1 MRSYYLRKLLEGYRT
16 STVQHQLTGRSA
28 VAVPISPESSLHE
41 VDKANAFCEATWKIA
56 TDIPDLHKAL
66 ADTSLPSQERKARII
81 QMILQC
87 SADEFERLLA
97 NGSASHVAGDE
108 LQIRNG
114 VSNIFA
120 LVEQIED
127 STDIYLRVLRS
138 RFLLIKLHSVFT
150 KQMKDLAR
158 RRGNARVLRRREKS
172 AGLTPGPLPSGSRT
186 TLKNAVM
193 DRIIATI
200 PGTES
205 QSQRS
210 WRARLTRH
218 LQVAETY
225 SSMMSNLGYGI
236 LLGLPYKEAAPCDLR
251 SFIPDEYISRKPI
264 HVNEYVKPV
273 QDRRCTNLCSR
284 YTELSSAEADYFIR
298 WFQHLNPDL
307 EKWNARNFF
316 PICMDETYWEG
327 IKKLQ
332 ANVFRVTS
340 SGTKRAGDDSMAFK
354 SKDDGK
360 KQRF

>member
-16 STVQHQLTGRSA
+16 STVQYQLTGRSA
-28 VAVPISPESSLHE
+28 VAVPISSECSLHD
-41 VDKANAFCEATWKIA
+41 VDKAEAFCEATWKIA
-56 TDIPDLHKAL
+56 TDIPNLHTAL
-66 ADTSLPSQERKARII
+66 ADVSLPSQSRKARIL
-81 QMILQC
+81 QLILQC

-97 NGSASHVAGDE
+97 NGPASHVARDE

-127 STDIYLRVLRS
+127 STDMYLHALRS
-138 RFLLIKLHSVFT
+138 RFLLIKLHSFFT
-150 KQMKDLAR
+150 KQMQDLAR
-158 RRGNARVLRRREKS
+158 QRKHDRVLRRREKAS
-172 AGLTPGPLPSGSRT
+172 GHTPGPLPSGSGT
-186 TLKNAVM
+186 KLKNAVM
-193 DRIIATI
+193 DRIIETI

-218 LQVAETY
+218 LRVAERY

-236 LLGLPYKEAAPCDLR
+236 LLGIPYKEAAPCDLK
-251 SFIPDEYISRKPI
+251 SFIPDEHISTKPI
-264 HVNEYVKPV
+264 HTDEYVKPV
-273 QDRRCTNLCSR
+273 QDGQCTNPCSR
-284 YTELSSAEADYFIR
+284 YIELSSAEVDYFIR

-307 EKWNARNFF
+307 EKWNNTNFF

-332 ANVFRVTS
+332 ANVFRATS
-340 SGTKRAGDDSMAFK
+340 SGTKRTGDDSIAFK
-354 SKDDGK
+354 GKDGVK